1 MDGKPKAIK
10 LVRLEEEQL
19 PSGRKLLHCFFKD
32 RYGNLPHSYRWTA
45 PYRGR
50 DGDYGIENLFLKS
63 IQVEEY
69 NDYSGVWTQELKK
82 VAEEIPLLDEM
93 KLPVEIEIGGA
104 IEDTQENDTG
114 ISEEYWKIRVEI
126 SRGEQDVS
134 LHEEQGKQYL
144 TIGQVN
150 MAWKSLHHEIS
161 QTKEVEFISD
171 EMSSLDDVDNA
182 GYIVDTA
189 CIYFWLW
196 LKKTADR
203 VQYQVA
209 TRDIS
214 FRIRSFIRS
223 RLSEYKSLKKGFQEQ

>member
-19 PSGRKLLHCFFKD
+19 PSGRKLLHCFFED

-50 DGDYGIENLFLKS
+50 DGDYGIEHLFFKS
-63 IQVEEY
+63 VQVEEY
-69 NDYSGVWTQELKK
+69 NDPSGVWTQELKK
-82 VAEEIPLLDEM
+82 VAEEMPSLGEM

-104 IEDTQENDTG
+104 IEDMEDDNTG
-114 ISEEYWKIRVEI
+114 ISEEFWKIRVEI

-134 LHEEQGKQYL
+134 LYEEQGKQYL

-150 MAWKSLHHEIS
+150 MAWKLLKHEIS
-161 QTKEVEFISD
+161 QTKEVKFISE
-171 EMSSLDDVDNA
+171 EMSPSNIVDNG
-182 GYIVDTA
+182 GYIVDTVG
-189 CIYFWLW
+189 IYFWLW